1 MKCLLFI
8 PSKARP
14 EVLSSNALPFA
25 KRTGLDY
32 RIFVE
37 PQDAQAYTMANVVH
51 LKENDRG
58 LGYATSSA
66 KEYAVKNGYDLMF
79 KVDDDVQAIGNVEQ
93 DLQRLIKAFE
103 IPAVGAICFPYSFEF
118 YAKTDK
124 LFTRVNKRVQTCYMI
139 RTEAFSPSPQVST
152 FEDFYQ
158 FLLLRQSGYDTLYC
172 SKHSIKCKPVGGGKG
187 GLQMFDRKEMAKRE
201 IAIFQSIDPSI
212 AVISKPD
219 KPWGYEPKF
228 TGPKYKSRPL

>member
-14 EVLSSNALPFA
+14 GVLSSNALPFA

-37 PQDAQAYTMANVVH
+37 PQDAQAYTMNNVVH

-58 LGYATSSA
+58 LGYATSAA
-66 KEYAVKNGYDLMF
+66 KEYAVRNGYELMF

-93 DLQRLIKAFE
+93 DLPRLIKAFE
-103 IPAVGAICFPYSFEF
+103 IPSVGAICFPYSFEF
-118 YAKTDK
+118 YAKTNK
-124 LFTRVNKRVQTCYMI
+124 LFTKVNKRIQTCYMI

-158 FLLLRQSGYDTLYC
+158 FLLLRQAGYDTLYC
-172 SKHSIKCKPVGGGKG
+172 SKHDIKCKPVGGGKG
-187 GLQMFDRKEMAKRE
+187 GLQVFDRKEMAKRE

-212 AVISKPD
+212 TVISKPN
-219 KPWGYEPKF
+219 KPWKYEPKF
-228 TGPKYKSRPL
+228 TGSKYKSRPL